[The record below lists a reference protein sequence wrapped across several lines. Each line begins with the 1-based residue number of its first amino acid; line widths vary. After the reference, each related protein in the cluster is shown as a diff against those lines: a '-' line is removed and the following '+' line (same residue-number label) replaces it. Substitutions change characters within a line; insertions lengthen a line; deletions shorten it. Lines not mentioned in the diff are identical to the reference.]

1 MEGLDFTESG
11 IMFWVFGCRLKFLK
25 ILLIGAR
32 KSSMAMIVS
41 HFSVN
46 GIRKRNGMNWH
57 ALTIAVNMSTQ
68 GCNSVGSQK
77 WWHGLQQAVGRARL
91 NRLANT
97 VIVFSNVLIPDFT
110 GRAVGFVPEDL
121 EVAAGLDNLETV
133 ALARLEAEQDA
144 PQQEKK
150 TARKKEQETRGL
162 KAAQKETAL
171 ALYDAG
177 VSATEISKRVG
188 VSRRT
193 IFNWFEKRGF

>member
-1 MEGLDFTESG
+1 M
-11 IMFWVFGCRLKFLK
+11 
-25 ILLIGAR
+25 
-32 KSSMAMIVS
+32 
-41 HFSVN
+41 
-46 GIRKRNGMNWH
+46 
-57 ALTIAVNMSTQ
+57 
-68 GCNSVGSQK
+68 
-77 WWHGLQQAVGRARL
+77 GRARL

-150 TARKKEQETRGL
+150 TARKKEQETRSL